1 MKTKL
6 FLTAIA
12 GVALAGC
19 VKVEMNSLESKREQ
33 NLVTFDSPVTSKSVD
48 TKANV
53 YGEIG
58 SYTYEGST
66 GTYTYPKEEQFKIFA
81 VEHSGDLTGW
91 ENAVAC
97 DFNGQDLSYD
107 INVDSWAPKNNGA
120 YYYWPDDKKMS
131 FAALSPADLED
142 VNSAVVPAYAGTGLT
157 LSDFTIPSDPA
168 KQFDLMFSKRA
179 ANRTAANM
187 NHSAD
192 AYSGIPLEFQHA
204 LTSIHFSIKKDNTV
218 AEDVVLT
225 GIVLHN
231 AKNKGTFN
239 ENITEGTDPAAYVV
253 GDQGN
258 VNPAWAVVADSKE
271 TSYQAFKGKVSFPIE
286 AQYVAALAASD
297 TDEADEDEISYAL
310 LLMPQTLADDVV
322 LDINYMV
329 GDEVKTKTVQLNTYP
344 EGSPMTTWKIG
355 YRYTYRLYYSKDSE
369 KHDIIS
375 FGPSTSDWVDGGK
388 IEIKL

>member
-6 FLTAIA
+6 FLAAIA

-19 VKVEMNSLESKREQ
+19 VKVEMNGLEGQKAQ
-33 NLVTFDSPVTSKSVD
+33 NLVTFDSPVTSRSVS

-53 YGEIG
+53 FGEIG
-58 SYTYEGST
+58 NYTYEGST

-91 ENAVAC
+91 AVAATC

-107 INVDSWAPKNNGA
+107 VNVDSWAPKKNGDA
-120 YYYWPDDKKMS
+120 YYYWPDNMKMS
-131 FAALSPADLED
+131 FAAMSPADLGT
-142 VNSAVVPAYAGTGLT
+142 VNSAIVPAYGSNGLT
-157 LSDFTIPSDPA
+157 VEDFTIPSDPA
-168 KQFDLMFSKRA
+168 SQFDLMFSKRA

-187 NHSAD
+187 NHTAD

-218 AEDVVLT
+218 IEDIVLT

-239 ENITEGTDPAAYVV
+239 ENITEGNDAAYVV

-258 VNPAWAVVADSKE
+258 VKPAWSVVDDSKE
-271 TSYQAFKGKVSFPIE
+271 TSYQAFTGKVSFPIE
-286 AQYVAALAASD
+286 AQYVSALAASD
-297 TDEADEDEISYAL
+297 TDAADENEISHAL
-310 LLMPQTLADDVV
+310 LLMPQDLADDVV

-329 GDEVKTKTVQLNTYP
+329 GNEPKTKTVQLNTYP
-344 EGSPMTTWKIG
+344 EASPMTTWKIG
-355 YRYTYRLYYSKDSE
+355 YRYTYRLYYSKDTE

-375 FGPSTSDWVDGGK
+375 FGPSTSDWADGGK

>member
-6 FLTAIA
+6 FLAAIA

-19 VKVEMNSLESKREQ
+19 VKVEMNGLEGQKEQ
-33 NLVTFDSPVTSKSVD
+33 NLVTFDSPVTSRSVS

-53 YGEIG
+53 FGEIG

-91 ENAVAC
+91 EDAETC

-107 INVDSWAPKNNGA
+107 VNVDSWAPKNGGA
-120 YYYWPDDKKMS
+120 YYYWPDNMKMS
-131 FAALSPADLED
+131 FAAMSPADLGT
-142 VNSAVVPAYAGTGLT
+142 VNSAVDPAYGSNGLT
-157 LSDFTIPSDPA
+157 VADFTIPSDPA
-168 KQFDLMFSKRA
+168 SQFDLMFSKRA

-187 NHSAD
+187 NHTAD

-218 AEDVVLT
+218 IEDIVLT

-239 ENITEGTDPAAYVV
+239 ENITEGNDAAAYVV

-258 VNPAWAVVADSKE
+258 VKPAWSVVDDSKE
-271 TSYQAFKGKVSFPIE
+271 TSYQAFTGKVSFPIE
-286 AQYVAALAASD
+286 AQYVSALAASD
-297 TDEADEDEISYAL
+297 TDAADENEISHAL
-310 LLMPQTLADDVV
+310 LLMPQDLADYVV

-329 GDEVKTKTVQLNTYP
+329 GNEPKTKTVQLNTYP
-344 EGSPMTTWKIG
+344 EASPMTTWKIG
-355 YRYTYRLYYSKDSE
+355 YRYTYRLYYSKDTE

-375 FGPSTSDWVDGGK
+375 FGPSTSDWADGGK

>member
-6 FLTAIA
+6 FLAAIA

-19 VKVEMNSLESKREQ
+19 VKVEMNGLENKREQ
-33 NLVTFDSPVTSKSVD
+33 NLVTFDSPVTSRNMD

-58 SYTYEGST
+58 NYTYTGST
-66 GTYTYPKEEQFKIFA
+66 GTYTYPREEQFKIFA
-81 VEHSGDLTGW
+81 VEHAGDLTSW
-91 ENAVAC
+91 DDAEKC

-107 INVDSWAPKNNGA
+107 SNVDSWAPKNNGS
-120 YYYWPDDKKMS
+120 YYYWPDNKKMS
-131 FAALSPADLED
+131 FAALSPANLEN
-142 VNSAVVPAYAGTGLT
+142 VNSAVTPAYGSTGLT
-157 LSDFTIPSDPA
+157 VADFTIPSDPA

-179 ANRTAANM
+179 ANRTSANM
-187 NHSAD
+187 NHSVD

-218 AEDVVLT
+218 TEDVVLT

-231 AKNKGTFN
+231 VKNKGTFS
-239 ENITEGTDPAAYVV
+239 ENITEGTDASAYVV

-258 VNPAWAVVADSKE
+258 VKPAWAVVESSKE
-271 TSYQAFKGKVSFPIE
+271 QSYQAFKGKVSFPIE
-286 AQYVAALAASD
+286 AQYVSALAASD
-297 TDEADEDEISYAL
+297 TDEAGEDEVSFAL
-310 LLMPQTLADDVV
+310 LLMPQTLTADVV

-329 GDEVKTKTVQLNTYP
+329 GTEAKTKTVQLNTYP
-344 EGSPMTTWKIG
+344 EGNPMTTWEIG
-355 YRYTYRLYYSKDSE
+355 YRYTYRLYYSKDTE
-369 KHDIIS
+369 MTDIIM
-375 FGPSTSDWVDGGK
+375 FGPSTSDWADGGK